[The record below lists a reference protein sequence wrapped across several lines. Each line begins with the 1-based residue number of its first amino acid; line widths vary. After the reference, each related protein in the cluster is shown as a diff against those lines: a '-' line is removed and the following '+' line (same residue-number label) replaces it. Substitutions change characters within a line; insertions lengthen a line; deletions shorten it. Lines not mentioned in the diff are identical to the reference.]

1 MKFKIKETIEIYL
14 EKDDLPFKKVC
25 NIIEEQFKNPCVKKA
40 TKMKTKNINNYNTR
54 EILW

>member
-25 NIIEEQFKNPCVKKA
+25 EIVEQEFQNPCVKKLQ
-40 TKMKTKNINNYNTR
+40 K
-54 EILW
+54 